1 MLAELA
7 AANAA
12 FAVIK
17 QTVQNGKDLS
27 SVAHAIG
34 EFIGA
39 KDDLYKNGHK
49 KKNSFW
55 ASFKGESHND
65 LEEFMAL
72 EKIKEQEKQLKE
84 LMMFYG
90 RHHLWDDWIKF
101 QVEARKKRQE
111 LKKIADK
118 KRKALIN
125 SVLLILLIM
134 VLFGGVSLLIWL
146 ALYLRGI

>member
-27 SVAHAIG
+27 SAAHAIG

-39 KDDLYKNGHK
+39 KDKLHANGHK

-55 ASFKGESHND
+55 ATFKGESHND
-65 LEEFMAL
+65 LEEFIAL
-72 EKIKEQEKQLKE
+72 EKIKEQEHQLKE
-84 LMMFYG
+84 LMMLYG
-90 RHHLWDDWIKF
+90 RYHLWDDWIKF
-101 QVEARKKRQE
+101 QVDMRKKRQE
-111 LKKIADK
+111 AKKIADK
-118 KRKALIN
+118 KRKQIIDSILITILVV
-125 SVLLILLIM
+125 VLL
-134 VLFGGVSLLIWL
+134 GGIGLVTWF